1 MESTRPPADTR
12 NIPHMQLFHHL
23 KQKFPDLR
31 DNDVN
36 ESIQKYGLDRER
48 CEEELSQKA
57 LIHHGGYYRPWSRPG
72 SSLSSPTL
80 SRVTSPIRTG
90 IPSTPTTPVITTT
103 MPTTPFHH
111 TTATQHV
118 CGPVQ
123 SNGYLVY
130 SYAPEMVAEPGPV
143 YTAACQTPVT
153 TNPVFYQPV
162 INNTPLYGWHPS
174 ASNGFRAAGIQPPRP
189 GVIPYNIEDTPFSSR
204 EPSQSRSVTPVPNS
218 APVMP
223 SFDPFSAFE
232 KKEPMRRRSA
242 ETHLDGRKGQYYSKQ
257 SSENFCA
264 SPHSPTPPISNSA
277 MDSPA
282 TSTTTTTTFTNTRSH
297 NVDAVNINGG
307 NTNRPPPAIVQE
319 QSIRKQKLETELAKQ
334 LEEKGKLQSEVQ
346 MMMRELEAR
355 ENQRKRNADSNAK
368 RIEEVQRENQR
379 LQSECDEMENK
390 ILRLAPDIGQD
401 DYSGIPSSQPYHEPP
416 VAPQLTR
423 ASSGSSLGSGTG
435 TPQTPHTPYTPQG
448 GYIPPRPAAPP
459 PPPPMPNFRGFQGVP
474 GDTGDEMAPK
484 WGCTKCTFINHPD
497 MNKCEMC
504 ECPRFTIG
512 TASSHHAGLPPHHQ
526 GPCYCHRQHAPG
538 AVASSIGA
546 AAANSLHH
554 TYSSLPLVANEKP
567 SLSNILK
574 EKLIGL
580 RDRSDSV

>member
-143 YTAACQTPVT
+143 YTAACRTPVT

-512 TASSHHAGLPPHHQ
+512 SQ
-526 GPCYCHRQHAPG
+526 EYPG
-538 AVASSIGA
+538 WTMV
-546 AAANSLHH
+546 
-554 TYSSLPLVANEKP
+554 
-567 SLSNILK
+567 
-574 EKLIGL
+574 
-580 RDRSDSV
+580 